1 MKKLY
6 RDIDSC
12 RVLLLLSLV
21 AALLWFDS
29 ACVIGQDSNATVR
42 DFNSAAAL
50 QNSGFYDRAVGKWD
64 DFVRKYPDDSRL
76 DRVYYYLGICQ
87 LHTKK
92 YPEAVKTF
100 QTVTGK
106 YPNFTSVDGAQYNM
120 GMAYYQ
126 MAAASNKPEDFKAAA
141 DALGIVASKYG
152 TSSYAAKALYFQGEA
167 LFSTGDV
174 KAAIDAYAKLVS
186 GYKSSPLLADAYYA
200 LGTAQQELGQDGEAA
215 KTFNA
220 FLGNS
225 ALANHELASEVRLR
239 LGISLFNQ
247 KQYDEA
253 EKLFAA
259 VAAVQDA
266 EGADF
271 ALLRQGQCRLE
282 TEKTAEAA
290 TVFDE
295 LLKKFP
301 SSPYAP
307 AARLALGKCYYLT
320 EKFDDAQKAFEPL
333 VGADLDQ
340 SAEASY
346 WTGLSLIKLDKPQE
360 AMTLLDG
367 AVKKHTDGQF
377 APYLQMARID
387 AMYDLPDRRKET
399 AKLYDD
405 FAKQFSDHPLTVQAA
420 YMSALAALGEEDFDT
435 ARRHAEAFLAKGEY
449 ADHELQPAV
458 LWIAAESHL
467 LAADA
472 DQGGDVAKAEQLY
485 RQLVSG
491 HAEHA
496 RVPRAHL
503 RIAWCLHQA
512 EKHEDSLN
520 YLKGALG
527 SLKDSAHVAEAQLL
541 IGRNH
546 HAAERDRDAA
556 TAYDAALSAKG
567 DWDRADEVLIAA
579 AVSLRAVD
587 DLTAAADRLNRL
599 VSGFPESTYRA
610 QAIYQLGEILQE
622 QDKYDDAIK
631 RYQDVVGSFG
641 ESPLVAPA
649 NYGLAAAYFAKED
662 YDNAISALD
671 KLLAGGDDAEL
682 AARGLYLRGLARR
695 RKKDHANALTD
706 LNAFLDTKPEG
717 DEAADARYALV
728 LCQIESKL
736 FAEAVASMTT
746 LLAEKPDYAHADN
759 VYYNLGHA
767 LLDQDK
773 VEEATGAFRTL
784 AEKFADSPLAPE
796 AWFHLGRSHET
807 AAGKLDDETQKKAEL
822 AKASDAFAKGLEK
835 VDEKSL
841 REKLQCKLG
850 EMLFRQE
857 KFVEAAATLTAQI
870 TEHPDGELVGPGRF
884 LAAESFFRQD
894 KFTEAL
900 PLFVGVA
907 DKKVA
912 KYHDRAIYQAGVCA
926 ANLNNWPES
935 QKRYQELIDQ
945 FPQFDQLAEA
955 RYGLGLAWYKQ
966 NKLPEAK
973 AAFEKVTEETEAE
986 AAAKA
991 RYMIGQIAFTE
1002 KKYEDA
1008 VEEFLTVASGY
1019 PYQDWQAKAQFEA
1032 GRCLVEL
1039 QRNDNAKAVLQVL
1052 LDKFSDHPLAA
1063 DARKLIDSLN

>member
-1 MKKLY
+1 MKKLF
-6 RDIDSC
+6 RNIGSC
-12 RVLLLLSLV
+12 RVLLLLLA
-21 AALLWFDS
+21 AALLWFDPG
-29 ACVIGQDSNATVR
+29 CVNAQDSNATVR

-64 DFVRKYPDDSRL
+64 DFVRKYPNDSRL

-92 YPEAVKTF
+92 YPEAVQTF
-100 QTVTGK
+100 QKVTSQ

-120 GMAYYQ
+120 GMAYFQ
-126 MAAASNKPEDFKAAA
+126 MATGSNKPEDFKAAA
-141 DALGIVASKYG
+141 DALGTVASKYG

-167 LFSTGDV
+167 LFSIGDV
-174 KAAIDAYAKLVS
+174 KGAADAYGKLVNDH
-186 GYKSSPLLADAYYA
+186 KNSPLLPDAYYA
-200 LGTAQQELGQDGEAA
+200 LGTAQQDLGQDAEAA
-215 KTFNA
+215 KTLNA
-220 FLGNS
+220 FLAN
-225 ALANHELASEVRLR
+225 ATLANHELATEVRLR

-253 EKLFAA
+253 DKLFAA

-290 TVFDE
+290 KVFDD

-301 SSPYAP
+301 NSPYAAP
-307 AARLALGKCYYLT
+307 ARLAIGKCYYLT
-320 EKFDDAQKAFEPL
+320 EKFDDARKAFEPL
-333 VGADLDQ
+333 VGADLDE

-346 WTGLSLIKLDKPQE
+346 WMGLSLIKLDKPQD
-360 AMTLLDG
+360 ALTLLDG

-377 APYLQMARID
+377 ATYLQMARID

-405 FAKQFSDHPLTVQAA
+405 FAKQFADHPLTVQAA
-420 YMSALAALGEEDFDT
+420 YMSALAALGEEDFDM
-435 ARRHAEAFLAKGEY
+435 ARQHAEAFLAKGEY
-449 ADHELQPAV
+449 AGHELRPAV

-472 DQGGDVAKAEQLY
+472 DQGGDIAKAEQLY
-485 RQLVSG
+485 RELVLK
-491 HAEHA
+491 HPEHA

-503 RIAWCLHQA
+503 RTAWCLHQN
-512 EKHEDSLN
+512 KKYDDSLN
-520 YLKGALG
+520 YLKGVLG

-546 HAAERDRDAA
+546 HAVDRDRDAA

-579 AVSLRAVD
+579 AISLRAVD
-587 DLTAAADRLNRL
+587 DLVAAADRLSRL
-599 VSGFPESTYRA
+599 VTGFPQSTYRA
-610 QAIYQLGEILQE
+610 QATYQLGEILQE
-622 QDKYDDAIK
+622 QQKYDDAIK
-631 RYQDVVGSFG
+631 RYQEVIATFA
-641 ESPLVAPA
+641 ESPFVAPA
-649 NYGLAAAYFAKED
+649 NYGLSAAYFAKED
-662 YDNAISALD
+662 YDNAILTLD
-671 KLLAGGDDAEL
+671 KLLSGQDDAEL
-682 AARGLYLRGLARR
+682 AARGLYLRGLTRQ
-695 RKKDHANALTD
+695 RKKDYANAVTD
-706 LNAFLDTKPEG
+706 LKAFLDTKPEG
-717 DEAADARYALV
+717 DEAIDARYALV
-728 LCQIESKL
+728 LCQIESKQ
-736 FAEAVASMTT
+736 FGDATT
-746 LLAEKPDYAHADN
+746 SITALLDEKPDYTHADN

-767 LLDQDK
+767 LMDQDK
-773 VEEATGAFRTL
+773 VDEAAGAFRTL

-807 AAGKLDDETQKKAEL
+807 AAGKLDDESQKKAEV
-822 AKASDAFAKGLEK
+822 AKASDAYAKGLAKVTEK
-835 VDEKSL
+835 GL

-850 EMLFRQE
+850 EMLFRQD
-857 KFVEAAATLTAQI
+857 KFVEAATTLTAQVN
-870 TEHPDGELVGPGRF
+870 EHPDGELVGPGRF

-900 PLFVGVA
+900 PLFVRVA
-907 DKKVA
+907 EDKVA
-912 KYHDRAIYQAGVCA
+912 KYHDRALYQAGVCG
-926 ANLNNWPES
+926 ANLDNWPES

-945 FPQFDQLAEA
+945 FPQFDQIAET
-955 RYGLGLAWYKQ
+955 RYGLGLALYKQ

-991 RYMIGQIAFTE
+991 RYMIGQIAFAE

-1019 PYQDWQAKAQFEA
+1019 PYKDWQAKAQFEA

-1039 QRNDNAKAVLQVL
+1039 KRSDNAKAVLQVVV
-1052 LDKFSDHPLAA
+1052 DKFADHPLAA